1 MNYQVFGPGH
11 VLLATTLVAANS
23 VLARVAYDAGA
34 NPLAFVTVRAGA
46 AVVVLW
52 VWLLLSAEPW
62 KLSLRDRNR
71 AVILGAIIA
80 LNHYALNVSIQ
91 VMPVGLAVL
100 VFYLYPL
107 FTTIADVA
115 MKRETFTTQTA
126 FAIAITCIG
135 MAMALPDQPSRA
147 DLIGLAWGL
156 VSAISWTVV
165 LLLIGQWF
173 PTGDSRP
180 RTLYMVITAFVVL
193 FVFALVTRSV
203 EWPDTVGGAAAV
215 MGGSLAYGLG
225 LMGIFITMAAL
236 GPGRAAFYMNFEPF
250 AALML
255 SLLLPGKPLSK
266 TQLVGALIVIAALFI
281 FRLPAAKIMLGRRR

>member
-126 FAIAITCIG
+126 FAIVITCIG

-147 DLIGLAWGL
+147 DLTGLAWGL
-156 VSAISWTVV
+156 VSAMSWTVV

-193 FVFALVTRSV
+193 FVFALVTRGV

-255 SLLLPGKPLSK
+255 ALLLPGKPLSK